1 MTRGALSNPTRPTP
15 SRLAA
20 ALVALALLTA
30 AEQSRAAEDAAWTS
44 DLPDSTE
51 SLVGD
56 ALLEDELLVDP
67 NFTLAQAAQQ
77 SPSERPPSSR
87 TASRSART
95 SRVPFMIGDQSTGLS
110 GGLTVEGLDVSS
122 FEHPIFGGNRFNVAE
137 NNTIVP
143 VDRFSLNYRHFHNA
157 YDTYAL
163 GQSRST
169 SVERFDLGFEKTF
182 LEGMGSVQ
190 VVLPLLRQLGSD
202 LDIYDDGVGGSN
214 LPITDRHGE
223 VGNLAIN
230 FKMLLTT
237 RDNYAIAG
245 GVAVNT
251 PTAEDAYFT
260 QNFDDP
266 DLVIL
271 QSPFVSS
278 VTPTDVS
285 ITSRFDNDTVN
296 LTPYLAWQL
305 RPTSNFFH
313 QGFLQVDAPLN
324 RSDAAISATGIVTPD
339 SNFST
344 SILSADETGEIDQ
357 QTLLRLNLGFGY
369 WLQRGDGNSTL
380 RGLAG
385 LFEVH
390 YTSTL
395 DEANPF
401 VVPAGRLLAT
411 SPGIDDIPIDI
422 AAGPINDIDQVNL
435 STGLA
440 AYVGSLQITNGI
452 VVPVSENDDDR
463 SFDFEYS
470 LQINRRY

>member
-1 MTRGALSNPTRPTP
+1 MIRGALSHPTRPTP

-20 ALVALALLTA
+20 ALVALAVLSA
-30 AEQSRAAEDAAWTS
+30 AQQSRAAEDAAWTS
-44 DLPDSTE
+44 DLPDSSE
-51 SLVGD
+51 SLLGD
-56 ALLEDELLVDP
+56 APLEDDLLVDP

-77 SPSERPPSSR
+77 SPSERPPANR

-143 VDRFSLNYRHFHNA
+143 VDRLSLNYRHFHNV

-169 SVERFDLGFEKTF
+169 SAERFDLGFEKTF
-182 LEGMGSVQ
+182 LDGIGSVQ
-190 VVLPLLRQLGSD
+190 VVLPLVRQLGSD
-202 LDIYDDGVGGSN
+202 LDIFDSSDGSN
-214 LPITDRHGE
+214 LPFGDRDGE
-223 VGNLAIN
+223 VGNLAVN
-230 FKMLLTT
+230 FKMLLTS
-237 RDNYAIAG
+237 RENYAIAG
-245 GVAVNT
+245 GLAVNT
-251 PTAEDAYFT
+251 PTADDAYFT
-260 QNFDDP
+260 QDYDDP
-266 DLVIL
+266 DLIISE
-271 QSPFVSS
+271 SPFVSTVS
-278 VTPTDVS
+278 PTDFTM
-285 ITSRFDNDTVN
+285 TSRFDNDTVN
-296 LTPYLAWQL
+296 LMPYLAWQL
-305 RPTSNFFH
+305 RPTSSFFH

-324 RSDAAISATGIVTPD
+324 RSDAAINVTGIITPD
-339 SNFST
+339 SNYSA
-344 SILSADETGEIDQ
+344 SALSGAATGEIDQ

-369 WLQRGDGNSTL
+369 WLQRGDGMSTL

-395 DEANPF
+395 DNANPF
-401 VVPAGRLLAT
+401 VVPSGVLLAT
-411 SPGIDDIPIDI
+411 SPGLDDFPIDI

-440 AYVGSLQITNGI
+440 AYVGALQITNGI

>member
-1 MTRGALSNPTRPTP
+1 MTRGTHHQPTW
-15 SRLAA
+15 LAA
-20 ALVALALLTA
+20 TLVALAVLAA
-30 AEQSRAAEDAAWTS
+30 AEQAHAAEEAAWAS
-44 DLPDSTE
+44 DLAESSE
-51 SLVGD
+51 SLLGDSSLGD
-56 ALLEDELLVDP
+56 AVLVDP
-67 NFTLAQAAQQ
+67 NFTLTQAAQE
-77 SPSERPPSSR
+77 SPSERPPSNR

-95 SRVPFMIGDQSTGLS
+95 SRVPFMIGDQSVGLS
-110 GGLTVEGLDVSS
+110 GGLAVEGLDVSS

-143 VDRFSLNYRHFHNA
+143 VDRLSLNYRHFHNA

-182 LEGMGSVQ
+182 FDGMGSVQ
-190 VVLPLLRQLGSD
+190 LVLPLLRQLGSD

-223 VGNLAIN
+223 VGNLAVN
-230 FKMLLTT
+230 FKMLLTS
-237 RDNYAIAG
+237 RENYAISG

-251 PTAEDAYFT
+251 PTADDAYFT
-260 QNFDDP
+260 QNYDDP

-278 VTPTDVS
+278 VTPTNVS

-296 LTPYLAWQL
+296 LTPYLAWQV

-324 RSDAAISATGIVTPD
+324 RSDAAINVTGIVTPD

-344 SILSADETGEIDQ
+344 SILSGAETGEIDQ
-357 QTLLRLNLGFGY
+357 QTLMRLNLGFGY
-369 WLQRGDGNSTL
+369 WLHRGDGMSTL

-440 AYVGSLQITNGI
+440 AYVGALQVTNGI